1 MEREKEGMKKEE
13 MEREKEGKRVE
24 GMARQRERGG
34 GGGGE
39 GKLSKKGTKGRS
51 QKNFFSQ
58 SS

>member
-34 GGGGE
+34 GRKTE
-39 GKLSKKGTKGRS
+39 
-51 QKNFFSQ
+51 
-58 SS
+58 